1 MVVEL
6 AIYFGFGNAHGNK
19 QSIEYQTAN
28 NNNRASPIQIPNL
41 GLLHHRRHRDRR
53 YHLAKRPEYTRLA
66 MNGSKH
72 LDVELIRRH
81 LVQSLDVEFLAN
93 RDQHDRCY

>member
-1 MVVEL
+1 V
-6 AIYFGFGNAHGNK
+6 IYFDFGNARGNM
-19 QSIEYQTAN
+19 QSIEHQMAN

-41 GLLHHRRHRDRR
+41 DFLHHRHRRGRH
-53 YHLAKRPEYTRLA
+53 YNLAKHPEYTRLA

-81 LVQSLDVEFLAN
+81 LEQSPDEEFLAN
-93 RDQHDRCY
+93 RDQHDRCC